1 MSNQKKYDTAF
12 YEKIKDDD
20 KLNKANEFHKLRTAF
35 MIIENK
41 VLYLTN
47 STMTHYEW
55 AQSLGLAMN
64 YFDEITRGFVNDG
77 FIVFYKGNFDYDDK
91 IIEDANAYAGKVA
104 KHCKLKSA
112 NVYVGMKIGK
122 IGKKW
127 SPNKYLFSI
136 ETEKENI

>member
-20 KLNKANEFHKLRTAF
+20 KLNKANEFHKSRTAF

-64 YFDEITRGFVNDG
+64 CFDEITRGFVNDG

-122 IGKKW
+122 IGK
-127 SPNKYLFSI
+127 NGVRI
-136 ETEKENI
+136 NIFFQ